1 MKLDT
6 QKFSGGSYDYM
17 CDKFKWTYDDKMFDS
32 EMNYFIYDFVKVLH
46 DLEWWQSD
54 DIDEEDYRKTLSEFK
69 SKWFGKARG
78 DNLQKIV
85 TKECDKLKNELL
97 KMIGERND

>member
-17 CDKFKWTYDDKMFDS
+17 CDKFKWTYEDKMFDS

-69 SKWFGKARG
+69 SKWF
-78 DNLQKIV
+78 
-85 TKECDKLKNELL
+85 E
-97 KMIGERND
+97 IGRASCRERV

>member
-1 MKLDT
+1 MSDRSLRLCCWEISR
-6 QKFSGGSYDYM
+6 F
-17 CDKFKWTYDDKMFDS
+17 
-32 EMNYFIYDFVKVLH
+32 LH